1 MKKIYFIILL
11 LLLSGVVSNV
21 YATSS
26 TIASSADLAAITT
39 TQSGVDHRVKA
50 LENVL
55 NRYNSPLAPYAAS
68 YIAAADKNGT
78 DWKLLPSIAGL
89 ESGFGKRLMPGSH
102 NAYGWGSGH
111 IYFTSWEE
119 GMDKINAA
127 LKAKYYARG
136 ADTVWT
142 IGPIYAES
150 PTWAVRVNS
159 FMEQMDTE
167 YKKLQLADLK
177 LTI

>member
-1 MKKIYFIILL
+1 MKKLYFIILL

-26 TIASSADLAAITT
+26 TPSLAKDLAVAT
-39 TQSGVDHRVKA
+39 TQQGTDHRVKA

-55 NRYNSPLAPYAAS
+55 NRYNSPLAPYAGA
-68 YIAAADKNGT
+68 YITSADRNGT

-89 ESGFGKRLMPGSH
+89 ESGFGKHLMPGSH

-111 IYFTSWEE
+111 IYFDSWEE

-159 FMEQMDTE
+159 FMEQIDAE
-167 YKKLQLADLK
+167 HKKLELSDLA